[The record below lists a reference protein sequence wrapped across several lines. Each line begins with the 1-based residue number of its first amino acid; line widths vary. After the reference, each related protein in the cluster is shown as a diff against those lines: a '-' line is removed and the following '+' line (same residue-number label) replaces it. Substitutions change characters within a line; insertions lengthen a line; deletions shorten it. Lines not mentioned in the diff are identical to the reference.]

1 MKKINTLLFFMLLF
15 TSTTFA
21 QISGD
26 VVKDNRKVVTD
37 FPFVIEGHITGKIT
51 IKFSVD
57 ALGDI
62 STSEVLSSKS
72 TIKSTPAKIKALNHV
87 SQFKFEPGTWFPKYH
102 QGEIVITMVRPN

>member
-1 MKKINTLLFFMLLF
+1 MKKLNAILFFALF
-15 TSTTFA
+15 LTTTAFG

-26 VVKDNRKVVTD
+26 VVKDNRKITTEL
-37 FPFVIEGHITGKIT
+37 PYVIEGHITGKIT
-51 IKFSVD
+51 IQISVD

-62 STSEVLSSKS
+62 SSSKVLDDKS

-87 SQFKFEPGTWFPKYH
+87 SKFKFEPGTWFPKFH